1 MALRLRRDVQKASYY
16 VWFLGAEE
24 AKGLRGNRVINSVL
38 PYLIDR
44 SRSQEPIKVTL
55 QVSHKGI
62 KIIQGSS
69 KHFIPHSAIT
79 SSVQTDDIVACV
91 LLLYNPITKC
101 PLHVH
106 AYRCDSETT
115 AEALNQQLQILI
127 NRPENQKRFEELES
141 RLGIIPGMPAAKNSS
156 HDDLLH
162 NNKKESA
169 QHHSQ
174 QQHSRSRHE
183 APPKRLLSSMGSDT
197 GNSTR
202 ESEGSDDINGN
213 SPMSRSPS
221 GIKPPL
227 PLPAQNNELFD
238 SLAAEL
244 RAKLN
249 GNGPPLLL
257 PPRDYDTVHRSK
269 GNLAAIEL
277 RRCRNSLIVGSD
289 RPAASPNISAGS
301 NVGGGG
307 KQVSSRGSSG
317 IGSDLAPSPER
328 QDINSSSDDDHWSN
342 EADNSVIAL
351 KPSQIAMERSAPIS
365 QHHVNLSRKNAV
377 HPRDD
382 GYLRDLPAKPY
393 TPRSA
398 AATKPEKVPIIERDV
413 NRSKTPASNSWCR
426 EDEIKPIIVRPT
438 NYDSKINR
446 VLQSEQQ
453 FAHEDKGRSK
463 LHEDRKNAYL
473 NHVESAEQ
481 RFKSKSS
488 KNLDDYIDDADGPLP
503 LGHSSYHRKE
513 NLTDKQKYIE
523 YSSKSKPLPTKSY
536 AHEEVQRYGG
546 KHRYVDP
553 ADLPFEQ
560 NTSSSGKY
568 GNSYHRESNSPEH
581 SELSHR
587 TAERPGARTHER
599 RETERLRHRSHE
611 RDPEPEHH
619 SSRGDREHLSR
630 SKERNPYREPESI
643 PYIESMEKLMKS
655 TAMRYKSY
663 DNSADINVPR
673 SKEPLQSK
681 LSQRSKTHS
690 HHDEDPDFSYN
701 NGYPAHGHRSAVRA
715 EYESS
720 SNKDRFK
727 DAKDKFRSMERSGRS
742 GYDMPDEKEPLEYK
756 SRQRGPS
763 TTPEHTTRPY
773 DDWSDEEHV
782 YDSPPPEFR
791 SRSRSRDQWL
801 DHGRSKAA
809 PQQVLPHLEVG
820 GRGGHMRGDTRNRD
834 PSSKRGES
842 RNRLDSGEYRDDI
855 PPPSSR
861 YRDEMPPQ
869 SARYREERI
878 RDHSREYS
886 SRRDYTPERGHQQRI
901 ESSHYPAPAN
911 GKVSPPGSGLG
922 MPTSAAQH
930 GGKGSS
936 SVGGGGGGISS
947 MAKGYRHSY
956 AEPVFSRSAGRV
968 GLAAVNPY

>member
-141 RLGIIPGMPAAKNSS
+141 RLGIIPGMPPSKSS
-156 HDDLLH
+156 NHDEMIH
-162 NNKKESA
+162 KKEI
-169 QHHSQ
+169 HHQQQ
-174 QQHSRSRHE
+174 QQHSRTRHE

-202 ESEGSDDINGN
+202 ESEGSEDINGN

-221 GIKPPL
+221 GLKPL
-227 PLPAQNNELFD
+227 PLQQNNELFD

-289 RPAASPNISAGS
+289 RPGPNVTQNMSSNIMGGGIGS
-301 NVGGGG
+301 GGGGG

-328 QDINSSSDDDHWSN
+328 QDINSSSEDEHWSN

-351 KPSQIAMERSAPIS
+351 KPSQISVERTTAAIT

-393 TPRSA
+393 TPRTTTT
-398 AATKPEKVPIIERDV
+398 TKNEKIPIVERDS
-413 NRSKTPASNSWCR
+413 RAKTPASNSWCR

-453 FAHEDKGRSK
+453 FGLEEKVMRERPKVHEERKGG
-463 LHEDRKNAYL
+463 YL
-473 NHVESAEQ
+473 NHVEVPEQ
-481 RFKSKSS
+481 RYKSKPT
-488 KNLDDYIDDADGPLP
+488 KPVDDYDDGMVAPNNA
-503 LGHSSYHRKE
+503 GHQSYHRKE
-513 NLTDKQKYIE
+513 NLTDKQKYME

-560 NTSSSGKY
+560 NTSTGKY
-568 GNSYHRESNSPEH
+568 DSYHRESHSPDH

-587 TAERPGARTHER
+587 TAERPGAKSRDVR
-599 RETERLRHRSHE
+599 DGGRMRHRSHE
-611 RDPEPEHH
+611 RQPEQEHH
-619 SSRGDREHLSR
+619 SRDEREHLSH

-643 PYIESMEKLMKS
+643 PYIESMEKMMKS
-655 TAMRYKSY
+655 TAIRYKSY
-663 DNSADINVPR
+663 DNSADLSAPR
-673 SKEPLQSK
+673 SKEPLQNK

-690 HHDEDPDFSYN
+690 HHDDDLEYNYN
-701 NGYPAHGHRSAVRA
+701 NYPSHGGERGGRGGEFVG
-715 EYESS
+715 S

-727 DAKDKFRSMERSGRS
+727 DAKDKFRSMERSGSR
-742 GYDMPDEKEPLEYK
+742 YELADDKDQQEYK

-763 TTPEHTTRPY
+763 HTPEQSSARVY
-773 DDWSDEEHV
+773 DDWSDEEHL

-791 SRSRSRDQWL
+791 SRQRSREQWM
-801 DHGRSKAA
+801 DHGGGR
-809 PQQVLPHLEVG
+809 PTQVLPVDVH
-820 GRGGHMRGDTRNRD
+820 GRDGRPREASGKRGD
-834 PSSKRGES
+834 S
-842 RNRLDSGEYRDDI
+842 RNRLDNGDYREQQ
-855 PPPSSR
+855 PT
-861 YRDEMPPQ
+861 
-869 SARYREERI
+869 RYREKDHHHRAANEERM
-878 RDHSREYS
+878 HEHTREYV
-886 SRRDYTPERGHQQRI
+886 SRRDYTPERTHHRS
-901 ESSHYPAPAN
+901 ERSVEAHYPPAN
-911 GKVSPPGSGLG
+911 GKASPPGSGIGIPSAAHGKGG
-922 MPTSAAQH
+922 MPANMT
-930 GGKGSS
+930 KG
-936 SVGGGGGGISS
+936 
-947 MAKGYRHSY
+947 GYRHSY

>member
-141 RLGIIPGMPAAKNSS
+141 RLGIIPGMPSGKNSS
-156 HDDLLH
+156 HDDLL
-162 NNKKESA
+162 NSKKESSLHHAA
-169 QHHSQ
+169 QHA
-174 QQHSRSRHE
+174 RSRHE

-227 PLPAQNNELFD
+227 PLQQQNNELFD

-289 RPAASPNISAGS
+289 RPAGSPNITAGS
-301 NVGGGG
+301 GSNGGG

-393 TPRSA
+393 TPRTA
-398 AATKPEKVPIIERDV
+398 AATKPEKVPIVEREV

-453 FAHEDKGRSK
+453 FALEDKGRSK
-463 LHEDRKNAYL
+463 LHEERKSAYL

-488 KNLDDYIDDADGPLP
+488 KNLDEYADDADGPLP
-503 LGHSSYHRKE
+503 VAHSSYHRKE

-523 YSSKSKPLPTKSY
+523 YSSKPKPLPTKSY

-560 NTSSSGKY
+560 NTKVSGKY
-568 GNSYHRESNSPEH
+568 GNYHRESNSPEH

-587 TAERPGARTHER
+587 TAERPGARSHDR
-599 RETERLRHRSHE
+599 RDGERLRHRSHE
-611 RDPEPEHH
+611 REPEPEHH
-619 SSRGDREHLSR
+619 SRGEREQLSR

-673 SKEPLQSK
+673 SKEPLQNK

-690 HHDEDPDFSYN
+690 HHDEEHDFAYN
-701 NGYPAHGHRSAVRA
+701 NGYSHGHRSGAAVRG

-727 DAKDKFRSMERSGRS
+727 DAKDKFRSMERSTRSS
-742 GYDMPDEKEPLEYK
+742 GYELADEKEPQEYK

-763 TTPEHTTRPY
+763 HTPEHATQRPY
-773 DDWSDEEHV
+773 DDWSDDEHL

-801 DHGRSKAA
+801 DHGRSK
-809 PQQVLPHLEVG
+809 PSQQVLPPLEVG
-820 GRGGHMRGDTRNRD
+820 SRGGRNRD
-834 PSSKRGES
+834 PSSKRTES
-842 RNRLDSGEYRDDI
+842 RNRLDSGEYRDDV
-855 PPPSSR
+855 PS
-861 YRDEMPPQ
+861 Q
-869 SARYREERI
+869 RYREERI
-878 RDHSREYS
+878 RDHSREYP
-886 SRRDYTPERGHQQRI
+886 SRRDYTPERSHHQHHHHQQQQRI
-901 ESSHYPAPAN
+901 ESSHYPVPAN

-922 MPTSAAQH
+922 MPTSSSAQH
-930 GGKGSS
+930 GGK
-936 SVGGGGGGISS
+936 GISS

>member
-38 PYLIDR
+38 PYLVDR

-141 RLGIIPGMPAAKNSS
+141 RLGIIPGMPSAKTSSS
-156 HDDLLH
+156 HADDMPH
-162 NNKKESA
+162 KKES
-169 QHHSQ
+169 S
-174 QQHSRSRHE
+174 HSRSRHE
-183 APPKRLLSSMGSDT
+183 APPKRILSSMGSDT

-221 GIKPPL
+221 SGIKPPIAL
-227 PLPAQNNELFD
+227 PPQQNNELFD

-289 RPAASPNISAGS
+289 RPPATQNMTPGS
-301 NVGGGG
+301 GSQGGGG

-351 KPSQIAMERSAPIS
+351 KPSQIAMERSAAPIS
-365 QHHVNLSRKNAV
+365 QHHVNLSRKNAM

-393 TPRSA
+393 TPRSTT
-398 AATKPEKVPIIERDV
+398 ATKPEKVPLVERDG
-413 NRSKTPASNSWCR
+413 NRSKTPASSNSWCR
-426 EDEIKPIIVRPT
+426 EDEIKPKIVRPT

-453 FAHEDKGRSK
+453 FGLEDKGSRSK
-463 LHEDRKNAYL
+463 LHEERKNAYL

-488 KNLDDYIDDADGPLP
+488 KNVDDYNDDTDGVPLTP
-503 LGHSSYHRKE
+503 GGHASYHRKE

-523 YSSKSKPLPTKSY
+523 YSNKSKPLPTKSY

-560 NTSSSGKY
+560 NTTSSSGKY

-581 SELSHR
+581 SELSHHR
-587 TAERPGARTHER
+587 TAERPGARSHER
-599 RETERLRHRSHE
+599 RDAERLRHRSHE
-611 RDPEPEHH
+611 REPEPDHL
-619 SSRGDREHLSR
+619 SRGEREPLSR

-655 TAMRYKSY
+655 AAMRYKSY
-663 DNSADINVPR
+663 DNNADVGGGGSSR
-673 SKEPLQSK
+673 SKEPLQNK

-690 HHDEDPDFSYN
+690 HHDEDHEFGYN
-701 NGYPAHGHRSAVRA
+701 NGYPHGHRSAGGRG

-742 GYDMPDEKEPLEYK
+742 AYDMPDEKEPQEYK

-763 TTPEHTTRPY
+763 TTPEHTSRAPY
-773 DDWSDEEHV
+773 DDWSDDEHL

-801 DHGRSKAA
+801 EHARSK
-809 PQQVLPHLEVG
+809 QQVLPPLEVSS
-820 GRGGHMRGDTRNRD
+820 GRGHVRD
-834 PSSKRGES
+834 PRAREPSSKRAES
-842 RNRLDSGEYRDDI
+842 RNRLDSGEYRDEVVA
-855 PPPSSR
+855 PPSS
-861 YRDEMPPQ
+861 
-869 SARYREERI
+869 RYREERI
-878 RDHSREYS
+878 RDHSREYP
-886 SRRDYTPERGHQQRI
+886 SRRDYTPERNSHHHHSSQQHHRI

-922 MPTSAAQH
+922 GPTSSSAQH
-930 GGKGSS
+930 GGK
-936 SVGGGGGGISS
+936 GISS